1 MPDKTQKNSRNKKK
15 VVATIGRF
23 MPIHNGHKS
32 FLVKLARE
40 YDKIVVMIGSAYEG
54 ESIRYCITA
63 TEREKMLA
71 AIFKAEGIP
80 ESKVVILPM
89 EDKPT
94 FEEWLDDVLEICNK
108 YNVTHFCTGNQEDI
122 LDVLDKKGI
131 KLNMDF
137 INPEADSTFP
147 YHATDIRNMII
158 NGEYNKL
165 ESLIPNETKPILFR
179 YTFKEILAASENRG
193 ISFVKGRQTV
203 DLILMVRDIN
213 DGNIYVLL
221 GRRPYNKKDFPG
233 AFALPGG
240 SIRKYETAINAAIR
254 NFFVET
260 GIKISMIDNSLEPA
274 IVKISNVPNTNLE
287 QLHMVGIYGSRDESL
302 NGSRGG
308 SSQCFALLVE
318 DDINKFKDAISPTAG
333 LKNVKFYCLN
343 TIDRQYIKINGSEYV
358 KLAFQHADMLQKAIW
373 MLNANPKLD
382 GREVSN
388 NT

>member
-1 MPDKTQKNSRNKKK
+1 MTERAKSKKRCNKKK

-23 MPIHNGHKS
+23 MPIHNGHKN

-40 YDKIVVMIGSAYEG
+40 YDRVIVMIGSAYEG

-63 TEREKMLA
+63 TEREKMIS
-71 AIFKAEGIP
+71 AIFKAEGI
-80 ESKVVILPM
+80 SKNKVVILPM

-108 YNVTHFCTGNQEDI
+108 YKVTHFCTGNQEDI

-137 INPEADSTFP
+137 INPEADTTFP

-158 NGEYNKL
+158 SGEYDKL
-165 ESLIPNETKPILFR
+165 ENLIPNETKPILFR

-203 DLILMVRDIN
+203 DLILMVKDIN

-221 GRRPYNKKDFPG
+221 GRRPHNKKDFPG
-233 AFALPGG
+233 ALALPGG

-260 GIKISMIDNSLEPA
+260 GIKIYMIDNSLEPA
-274 IVKISNVPNTNLE
+274 IVRFSNVPNTNLE
-287 QLHMVGIYGSRDESL
+287 QLHMVGIYGSHDESL

-318 DDINKFKDAISPTAG
+318 DDINKFKNIISPTAG
-333 LKNVKFYCLN
+333 LKNVQFYCLN
-343 TIDRQYIKINGSEYV
+343 KIDSRYIKINGSEYV
-358 KLAFQHADMLQKAIW
+358 KLAFQHADMLQKAMW
-373 MLNANPKLD
+373 MLNATPKLD
-382 GREVSN
+382 
-388 NT
+388 

>member
-1 MPDKTQKNSRNKKK
+1 MTERAKTKKYCNKKK

-23 MPIHNGHKS
+23 MPIHNGHKN

-40 YDKIVVMIGSAYEG
+40 YDKVIVMIGSAYEG

-63 TEREKMLA
+63 TEREKMIS

-80 ESKVVILPM
+80 KNKVVILPM

-94 FEEWLDDVLEICNK
+94 FEEWLDDVLEICDR
-108 YNVTHFCTGNQEDI
+108 YRVTHFCTGNQEDI

-137 INPEADSTFP
+137 INPEADTTFP

-158 NGEYNKL
+158 SGEYDKL
-165 ESLIPNETKPILFR
+165 ENLIPNETKPILFR

-203 DLILMVRDIN
+203 DLILMVKDIN

-221 GRRPYNKKDFPG
+221 GSRPHNKKDFPG
-233 AFALPGG
+233 ALALPGG
-240 SIRKYETAINAAIR
+240 SIRKYETAINAAVR

-260 GIKISMIDNSLEPA
+260 GIKIYMIDNSLEPA
-274 IVKISNVPNTNLE
+274 IVRFSNVPNTNLE
-287 QLHMVGIYGSRDESL
+287 QLHMVGIYGSHDESL

-318 DDINKFKDAISPTAG
+318 DDINKFKKIISPSAG
-333 LKNVKFYCLN
+333 LKNVQFYCLN
-343 TIDRQYIKINGSEYV
+343 KIDSQYIKINGSEYV
-358 KLAFQHADMLQKAIW
+358 KLAFQHADMLQKAMW
-373 MLNANPKLD
+373 MLNATPKLD
-382 GREVSN
+382 
-388 NT
+388 

>member
-1 MPDKTQKNSRNKKK
+1 MTERTKTKKHCSKKK

-23 MPIHNGHKS
+23 MPIHNGHKN
-32 FLVKLARE
+32 FLVKLAKE
-40 YDKIVVMIGSAYEG
+40 YDRLIVMIGSAYEG

-63 TEREKMLA
+63 TEREKMIS

-80 ESKVVILPM
+80 ENKVVILPM

-137 INPEADSTFP
+137 INPEADTTFP

-158 NGEYNKL
+158 SGEYDKL
-165 ESLIPNETKPILFR
+165 EKLIPNETKPILFR

-203 DLILMVRDIN
+203 DLILMVKDIN

-221 GRRPYNKKDFPG
+221 GRRPNNKKDFPG
-233 AFALPGG
+233 ALALPGG

-260 GIKISMIDNSLEPA
+260 GIKIYMIDNSLEPA
-274 IVKISNVPNTNLE
+274 IVKFSNVPNTNLE
-287 QLHMVGIYGSRDESL
+287 QLHMVGIYGSHDERL

-318 DDINKFKDAISPTAG
+318 DDINKFKNIISPIAG

-343 TIDRQYIKINGSEYV
+343 KIDSQYIKINGTEYV
-358 KLAFQHADMLQKAIW
+358 KLAFQHADMLQKAMW
-373 MLNANPKLD
+373 MLNATPKLD
-382 GREVSN
+382 
-388 NT
+388 

>member
-1 MPDKTQKNSRNKKK
+1 MTERTKTKKHCSKKK

-23 MPIHNGHKS
+23 MPIHNGHKN
-32 FLVKLARE
+32 FLVKLAKE
-40 YDKIVVMIGSAYEG
+40 YDRLIVMIGSAYEG

-63 TEREKMLA
+63 TEREKMIS

-80 ESKVVILPM
+80 ENKVVILPM

-131 KLNMDF
+131 KLNMDS
-137 INPEADSTFP
+137 INPEADTTFP

-158 NGEYNKL
+158 SGEYDKL
-165 ESLIPNETKPILFR
+165 EKLIPNETKPILFR

-203 DLILMVRDIN
+203 DLILMVKDIN

-221 GRRPYNKKDFPG
+221 GRRPNNKKDFPG
-233 AFALPGG
+233 ALALPGG

-260 GIKISMIDNSLEPA
+260 GIKIYMIDNSLEPA
-274 IVKISNVPNTNLE
+274 IVKFSNVPNTNLE
-287 QLHMVGIYGSRDESL
+287 QLHMVGIYGSHDERL

-318 DDINKFKDAISPTAG
+318 DDINKFKNIISPIAG

-343 TIDRQYIKINGSEYV
+343 KIDSQYIKINGTEYV
-358 KLAFQHADMLQKAIW
+358 KLAFQHADMLQKAMW
-373 MLNANPKLD
+373 MLNATPKLD
-382 GREVSN
+382 
-388 NT
+388 

>member
-254 NFFVET
+254 NCFVET
-260 GIKISMIDNSLEPA
+260 
-274 IVKISNVPNTNLE
+274 
-287 QLHMVGIYGSRDESL
+287 GSRDESL